1 MIVEEVIFKDPVLN
15 FGVFFCGFFL
25 FLFLSMF
32 ANFYDGSQI
41 ASVFGSGELDN
52 DL

>member
-1 MIVEEVIFKDPVLN
+1 MIVEEVIFKDPVLK
-15 FGVFFCGFFL
+15 FGVFFCGFF
-25 FLFLSMF
+25 FFFLSMF

>member
-1 MIVEEVIFKDPVLN
+1 MTVEEVIFKDPVLK

-25 FLFLSMF
+25 SMF
-32 ANFYDGSQI
+32 ANFYDCSQI

-52 DL
+52 DI